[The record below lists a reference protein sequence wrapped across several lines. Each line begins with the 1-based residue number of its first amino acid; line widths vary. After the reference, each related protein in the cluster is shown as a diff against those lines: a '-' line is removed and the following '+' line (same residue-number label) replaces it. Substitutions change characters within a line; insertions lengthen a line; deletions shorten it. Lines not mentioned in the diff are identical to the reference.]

1 MPETFSVAMCT
12 YAGARF
18 VGAQLESIA
27 AQTRPP
33 DELVVCDD
41 RSPDATARVV
51 EEFAA
56 RTAFPVRLHVNAQ
69 NLGSTKNFERALS
82 LCEGDAI
89 ALCDQDDVWLPGKLA
104 RLEEEFRRRPRAS
117 LVFSDAE
124 VADESGRPTGRGLWE
139 SVGVRA
145 GELERL
151 GAGKGLGDLLSGA
164 TVTGATAA
172 LRSDLRRL
180 ALPIPEG
187 LPLIHDAWIA
197 LLAACAGEVVAV
209 DERLV
214 LYRRHAGQQVG
225 PLGRKS
231 AAGGLGALASGGA
244 ASALGR
250 ANPYEETLAVARA
263 VRERLS
269 ERRGA
274 GSETRFEEGFETG
287 RALAELEARIAH
299 LEARRG
305 LPRARLLRAWPVLR
319 ELVTLR
325 YRHYSNGVASAAKD
339 LLTRGPA

>member
-1 MPETFSVAMCT
+1 MKFSVAMCT

-41 RSPDATARVV
+41 RSPDETAALV
-51 EEFAA
+51 EDFAA
-56 RTAFPVRLHVNAQ
+56 RAAFPVRLHVNER
-69 NLGSTKNFERALS
+69 NLGSTKNFERAVS
-82 LCEGDAI
+82 LCRGELI

-104 RLEEEFRRRPRAS
+104 RLEAEFRGRPRAA

-124 VADESGRPTGRGLWE
+124 VADESGRPTGRRLWE
-139 SVGVRA
+139 SVGIGRA
-145 GELERL
+145 ELERL
-151 GAGKGLGDLLSGA
+151 GAGKGLGGLLSGA

-172 LRSDLRRL
+172 LRSSLRPL
-180 ALPIPEG
+180 VLPIPEG
-187 LPLIHDAWIA
+187 LPLIHDAWMA
-197 LLAACAGEVVAV
+197 LVAACVGEVVAV
-209 DERLV
+209 EEPLV

-225 PLGRKS
+225 PLGRRA
-231 AAGGLGALASGGA
+231 AAGGLGALASGEA
-244 ASALGR
+244 SSALGR

-263 VRERLS
+263 VRDRLL

-274 GSETRFEEGFETG
+274 GLEAEFEMG
-287 RALAELEARIAH
+287 RALAELGARIGH
-299 LEARRG
+299 LETRRE
-305 LPRARLLRAWPVLR
+305 LPRARLRRAWPVLR

-339 LLTRGPA
+339 LLTRGRV